1 MIRQRVIPLLF
12 QIRDQIFG
20 GLAREAVD
28 NRGLILVLGEQS
40 DQGVQLV
47 ALREDGV
54 GQILAVEAGNERLA
68 AGDVE
73 LSNDVFPDALG
84 CRRREGDA
92 GYVGE
97 ASAEGLEVSVV
108 GPEVVPPLG
117 DAVRLVDGDEADRYG
132 VEERHESREP

>member
-1 MIRQRVIPLLF
+1 M
-12 QIRDQIFG
+12 
-20 GLAREAVD
+20 
-28 NRGLILVLGEQS
+28 LGEQS
-40 DQGVQLV
+40 NQGVQPV

-84 CRRREGDA
+84 GGCCEGDA
-92 GYVGE
+92 GHVGE
-97 ASAEGLEVSVV
+97 AGAEGLEVSVV

-117 DAVRLVDGDEADRYG
+117 DAVRLVDGD
-132 VEERHESREP
+132 